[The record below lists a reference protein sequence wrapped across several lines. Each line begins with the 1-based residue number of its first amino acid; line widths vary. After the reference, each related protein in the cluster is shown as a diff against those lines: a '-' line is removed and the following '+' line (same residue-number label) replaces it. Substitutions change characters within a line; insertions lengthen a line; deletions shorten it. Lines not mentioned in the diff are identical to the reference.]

1 MPVRPN
7 TACVPPSVAE
17 RARLAEAPGA
27 SILARMPQKLDVT
40 VAAVTEDD
48 GRFLVVEERIN
59 HQLVLN
65 QPAGHVE
72 HGETLLEAVIR
83 EAREET
89 AWCFE
94 PRALVGAY
102 LWRNP
107 STGLTTLRFAFTG
120 TVSDHKPE
128 QPLDTGIV
136 TTHWLTRAELQERE
150 KRLRSPLVLRCVDD
164 YLSGSRQPLES
175 VARLDLKTAVSV
187 AAIAV

>member
-1 MPVRPN
+1 MDKQ
-7 TACVPPSVAE
+7 
-17 RARLAEAPGA
+17 ARLADARGA
-27 SILARMPQKLDVT
+27 AILARMPHKPDIT

-89 AWCFE
+89 AWRFE
-94 PRALVGAY
+94 PRALIGTY

-107 STGLTTLRFAFTG
+107 INGRSTLRFAFTG
-120 TVSDHKPE
+120 TVSDHKPD
-128 QPLDTGIV
+128 QPLDNPIV
-136 TTHWLTRAELQERE
+136 TTHWLTRAQLLERGP
-150 KRLRSPLVLRCVDD
+150 RLRSPLVLRCVDD
-164 YLSGSRQPLES
+164 YLSGVRQ
-175 VARLDLKTAVSV
+175 ALDSV
-187 AAIAV
+187 AALDLETARAVRGIPV